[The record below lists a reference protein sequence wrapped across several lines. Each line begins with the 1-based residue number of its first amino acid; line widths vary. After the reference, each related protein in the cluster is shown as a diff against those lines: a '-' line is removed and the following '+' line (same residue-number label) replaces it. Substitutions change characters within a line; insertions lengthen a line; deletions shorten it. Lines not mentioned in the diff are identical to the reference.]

1 MKNFEILQE
10 LPKCDTKTRSEQM
23 LLEKLCQQTYS
34 TEGRHRPS
42 IYLKK
47 NEICVKHNKA
57 KHNKT
62 RCGLFRGHFTETQQ
76 IPIGLPW
83 WVRLRTCNAGNAGY
97 IPGRGLRSY
106 TSHCMA
112 KKREREFERKIWQ
125 LHKTVN
131 KRLRSKISYTGLN
144 ELMNLVI
151 IFYDSSLNYY
161 WLFIGVFQIQGNFF
175 C

>member
-83 WVRLRTCNAGNAGY
+83 WVRLRTCNAGGTGL
-97 IPGRGLRSY
+97 IPGQGSSRSHPAC
-106 TSHCMA
+106 S
-112 KKREREFERKIWQ
+112 
-125 LHKTVN
+125 L
-131 KRLRSKISYTGLN
+131 L
-144 ELMNLVI
+144 
-151 IFYDSSLNYY
+151 SSLPPAFTSTYLLNS
-161 WLFIGVFQIQGNFF
+161 LACLILLAFSVFSVVCI
-175 C
+175 